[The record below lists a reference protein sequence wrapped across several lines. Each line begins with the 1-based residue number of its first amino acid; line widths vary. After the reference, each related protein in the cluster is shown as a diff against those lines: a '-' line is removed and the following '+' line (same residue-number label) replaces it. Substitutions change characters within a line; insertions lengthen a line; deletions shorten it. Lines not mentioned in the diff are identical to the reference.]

1 MRKFKFRAWDKDR
14 ECFLKCII
22 GNTDMENAGWICP
35 LTYCDVNGE
44 YDWYHNGTC
53 AIMQY
58 TGLKDRNGVEIYEGD
73 IVKFEDVGE
82 EGYEYKEAFD
92 FTNRACVCWNNGRFE
107 LEKIVYDNSAM
118 LEYMYNSHEEF
129 INEFKGFEVIGNVY
143 ENPELLEQ

>member
-1 MRKFKFRAWDKDR
+1 MYLFDK
-14 ECFLKCII
+14 II
-22 GNTDMENAGWICP
+22 HSRLDTLNKQKGWIFQ
-35 LTYCDVNGE
+35 
-44 YDWYHNGTC
+44 
-53 AIMQY
+53 QY
-58 TGLKDRNGVEIYEGD
+58 TGINDKNSVEIYEGD
-73 IVKFEDVGE
+73 IVRFEDVGE

>member
-1 MRKFKFRAWDKDR
+1 MRTIKFRGWHKQSRKMYLLDK
-14 ECFLKCII
+14 II
-22 GNTDMENAGWICP
+22 HFRLDTLNKQKGWIFQ
-35 LTYCDVNGE
+35 
-44 YDWYHNGTC
+44 
-53 AIMQY
+53 QY
-58 TGLKDRNGVEIYEGD
+58 TGINDKNSVEIYEGD
-73 IVKFEDVGE
+73 IVRFEDVGE